1 MSDPNEPRLAT
12 PAEPPPAPPAGE
24 AARRNALES
33 HFRLHSGRYTR
44 FALDQAARAAGYS
57 DNDIATAWSL
67 IDMEEGGKAPPGRAA
82 TIARFV
88 ILVLY
93 LATFAVF
100 VLASDMGQ
108 RTYGVGVGILAVT
121 MLVVG
126 GVSLLI
132 VGRSKVV
139 SRNLP
144 AALTSLLALP
154 FILLVIV
161 AGLCV
166 ATTGPTFF
174 GGPSV
179 PGPTP
184 APEEGA
190 PPEEGV
196 PPEPAQS
203 DAVPA
208 ETPPSEAP

>member
-1 MSDPNEPRLAT
+1 MSDPNQPRLAT
-12 PAEPPPAPPAGE
+12 AAETPPAPPAGE
-24 AARRNALES
+24 AARRDVLES
-33 HFRLHSGRYTR
+33 HFRLHGGRYTR

-57 DNDIATAWSL
+57 DNDIAAAWSR
-67 IDMEEGGKAPPGRAA
+67 IDMEEGGKAPAGRSAA
-82 TIARFV
+82 IARIV

-93 LATFAVF
+93 LATFVLF
-100 VLASDMGQ
+100 VAGSDMSQ
-108 RTYGVGVGILAVT
+108 RTYGVGVAILAVT
-121 MLVVG
+121 LLIVG

-144 AALTSLLALP
+144 AAVTSLLALP

-174 GGPSV
+174 GAPTV

-184 APEEGA
+184 G
-190 PPEEGV
+190 PEEGV

-208 ETPPSEAP
+208 EPAAPSKAP

>member
-12 PAEPPPAPPAGE
+12 AAQTPPAPPAGE
-24 AARRNALES
+24 AARRNVLEG
-33 HFRLHSGRYTR
+33 HFRLHGGKYTR

-57 DNDIATAWSL
+57 DNDIAAAWSR
-67 IDMEEGGKAPPGRAA
+67 IDMDEGGKAPAGRSAA
-82 TIARFV
+82 IARIV

-93 LATFAVF
+93 LATFVIF
-100 VLASDMGQ
+100 VGGSDMSQ
-108 RTYGVGVGILAVT
+108 RTYGVGVAILAVT
-121 MLVVG
+121 LLIVG

-139 SRNLP
+139 SRNL
-144 AALTSLLALP
+144 AAAVTSLLALP

-174 GGPSV
+174 GAPT
-179 PGPTP
+179 PTP
-184 APEEGA
+184 APEVGA
-190 PPEEGV
+190 PPEEGA